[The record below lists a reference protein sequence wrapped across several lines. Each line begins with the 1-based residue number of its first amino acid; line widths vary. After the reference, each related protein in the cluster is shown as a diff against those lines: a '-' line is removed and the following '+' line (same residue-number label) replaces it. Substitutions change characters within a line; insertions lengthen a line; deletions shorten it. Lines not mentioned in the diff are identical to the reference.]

1 MALPLG
7 GDPASVLN
15 KTDYPTL
22 WPSALPAT
30 SSPAWTSSDGTLTTF
45 LGVVGG
51 FDLTKAVLASPSTSS
66 TARLV
71 KFLSGGG
78 PLVTGKDF
86 TKLSDVLLKNG
97 SAYESIVDT
106 FITGA
111 APKGQGISSYT
122 FTTSSTLN
130 VAAIVT
136 SLTSVTSGYLLSSTQ
151 LYDPTQFGDGVTSP
165 ATGSESLVYLYGLQN
180 NNNITPTQTTRIQTL
195 EAKNLRFFGAFLCEY
210 YFYKTRYDLLLSEF
224 FRIYSMPARAT
235 NIEPNAYNN
244 IAPLPNSFIGRLFTG
259 SGTGLTQ
266 YTLDDTSKITQEDC
280 LKIIGYH
287 LACLNTRMKDMQR
300 ILTAVNTYYYG
311 MFDATV
317 LGSNTRLTQTITAL
331 QDSANDSTGYLAQTD
346 FQKAAMEY
354 NSEKNRYANIL
365 LSLYAFL
372 NIAALATVFQL
383 ARTS

>member
-7 GDPASVLN
+7 GDPASLLN
-15 KTDYPTL
+15 RTGYPSL
-22 WPSALPAT
+22 WPSALPPT
-30 SSPAWTSSDGTLTTF
+30 SSPAWTSSQNTLTTF
-45 LGVVGG
+45 LGSVTAAGS
-51 FDLTKAVLASPSTSS
+51 DLTKAVLASPSTSS

-106 FITGA
+106 YIVGPG
-111 APKGQGISSYT
+111 PKGQGISSYT

-136 SLTSVTSGYLLSSTQ
+136 SLVNSGYLLSSTQ

-180 NNNITPTQTTRIQTL
+180 NNKITPTQTERLQQL
-195 EAKNLRFFGAFLCEY
+195 EAKNNRFFGAFLCEY
-210 YFYKTRYDLLLSEF
+210 CFYKTRYDLLLVKF
-224 FRIYSMPARAT
+224 FEIYSTPVASYTAFGSS
-235 NIEPNAYNN
+235 
-244 IAPLPNSFIGRLFTG
+244 SFIWSLASSLPGQ
-259 SGTGLTQ
+259 SGTGISQNDSLQ
-266 YTLDDTSKITQEDC
+266 
-280 LKIIGYH
+280 IIAYH
-287 LACLNTRMKDMQR
+287 LACLNTRMTDMR
-300 ILTAVNTYYYG
+300 GILAQINTFYSG
-311 MFDATV
+311 VFTTLDTRLNDAS
-317 LGSNTRLTQTITAL
+317 LPGSNSNLQSTIIQL
-331 QDSANDSTGYLAQTD
+331 QASANDANGYVAQKD

-354 NSEKNRYANIL
+354 NSEKNRYANIM

-383 ARTS
+383 ARTQ